1 MIEFINVPRPPY
13 PDDMTPT
20 VVKVNGNKVYLDL
33 KRSDRKARRIYVQ
46 DNTFQLDNDV
56 SLTGVDIEFSST
68 SGMYQIVN
76 KTPYATSVDN
86 LTLGRGKFPY
96 SFAREYEAVKHLK
109 LFTEVAELAPNRE
122 VKIPGLNHSL
132 GVEFETSSGYM
143 PQELCFKNGLIPLR
157 DGSIGACE
165 YSTIVLNGA
174 SGLDLLRRGADTLK
188 KYTVFDKECALHM
201 HLGGFPLSSKAIFTL
216 YAICFYMERTDYWGM
231 LPRLSFRTAE
241 YKANGKDYCLR
252 LPEFHSFLDLYKFFV
267 RRDYG
272 GSLSQPHP
280 EDPDRNHKWQIHNR
294 YYGLNLINMLCYKS
308 PKTVEFRFLR
318 PSFNWIK
325 LFFWAYFFDMLVT
338 LAESLQAKLANKE
351 FTFIFDF
358 VRKYMETHTSEQ
370 LVCEYTSRE
379 SLRNFLLGC
388 IRANQA
394 VVMSQHAVGDYCGER
409 TDIEDVI
416 LNRWFEESG
425 INLEK

>member
-1 MIEFINVPRPPY
+1 
-13 PDDMTPT
+13 MTS
-20 VVKVNGNKVYLDL
+20 KD
-33 KRSDRKARRIYVQ
+33 
-46 DNTFQLDNDV
+46 
-56 SLTGVDIEFSST
+56 
-68 SGMYQIVN
+68 
-76 KTPYATSVDN
+76 
-86 LTLGRGKFPY
+86 
-96 SFAREYEAVKHLK
+96 AVKK
-109 LFTEVAELAPNRE
+109 AQ
-122 VKIPGLNHSL
+122 KI
-132 GVEFETSSGYM
+132 EKKMETITPKG
-143 PQELCFKNGLIPLR
+143 
-157 DGSIGACE
+157 GSIGDAVKTMT
-165 YSTIVLNGA
+165 SSLPGA
-174 SGLDLLRRGADTLK
+174 MSAEVAQPLTTL
-188 KYTVFDKECALHM
+188 
-201 HLGGFPLSSKAIFTL
+201 LGGIEPRIVAKPDQTGVNSVDGLVNTISPLLAIAVSTNEIVAK
-216 YAICFYMERTDYWGM
+216 YKTEITDNGDGEIDI
-231 LPRLSFRTAE
+231 TK

-358 VRKYMETHTSEQ
+358 VRKYMDTHTSEQ
-370 LVCEYTSRE
+370 LVNEYTSRE
-379 SLRNFLLGC
+379 SLRNFLLGG

-394 VVMSQHAVGDYCGER
+394 VVMSQHNVGDYCGER